1 MKIKLKKL
9 NKTVTINRSNH
20 FKITNNNYNK
30 NENYKIN
37 DKINKT
43 YTTDMNGNDFLLPLL
58 LLLILILI
66 PIIINNNDL
75 KKLNTA
81 ILKFNSA

>member
-1 MKIKLKKL
+1 
-9 NKTVTINRSNH
+9 
-20 FKITNNNYNK
+20 
-30 NENYKIN
+30 
-37 DKINKT
+37 
-43 YTTDMNGNDFLLPLL
+43 MNGNDFLLPLL